1 MMNLVRFVGI
11 LLLLLLGSNSVV
23 LSQNFKFNTFPKGVS
38 LPVQNVLKVEQDSL
52 GRMWFATDRGI
63 YYSDGIQTY
72 ALPDSLIAKFEF
84 KISLLIDEDG
94 IIWLYNQNGLPK
106 FFKGGYGK
114 WEEVILPVDFG
125 TKQSNRINFFVKGK
139 AKDKQFFLD
148 NEVILLT
155 WSSGGKEFKK
165 IPRPD
170 FAKFGNLVSV
180 STIDQKNYFFF
191 KIATF
196 TFVDAKFQ
204 KIEMGGIKLPSAP
217 LLVRQSPYSGEFY
230 FLGSNFLAKGPE
242 FDQPTTIIDTNI
254 SKIDFLREPYF
265 GLFFKDDNVFY
276 YFNSQLRKS
285 ASYNESPLIL
295 DLNNLVNSFYIHEGF
310 IDREGILWIATS
322 RGVVNINSLEF
333 QNYGRSQVGLMAEEI
348 SAILDLG
355 EGDFLFGFNNGIQ
368 KFSKMKISTIYKD
381 LFIDGTPQE
390 RIVNFSQD
398 PKSGEVWFSANLGGV
413 GKYFPKTGKTVHFKP
428 PNGIA
433 ISSVEVEGDSV
444 LLVGPQSV
452 FIAPKSAKG
461 SELYQRDLIGEIQ
474 EIINQPIF
482 FLRKAAKLKD
492 GRIVVMASKKYT
504 DQPALQEN
512 DRFVV
517 VQGFDILETDQGM
530 LIGTDTGLKIFKDGK
545 VVDYELNGQRI
556 DSPVY
561 CILKDIKD
569 NVWLGTDFGVI
580 KLTQKEFIRYDE
592 SNGLIGNEINRGALI
607 ESEAGRIII
616 GTQKGLSVFFPEEK
630 FHAKGSP
637 KIHLSSYKLGEFES
651 HDSGEIIVPYSEN
664 SFQAEFMAPGF
675 NESKELWVHYRL
687 QGLEKEDWEIIRD
700 PKSSKLYFNNLPAGN
715 YQLELKSSYEGA
727 DFSQTVYSKPF
738 TIKKPFYLQ
747 FWFVFLT
754 SVFLVGIGFLIN
766 ELYQQL
772 KKLGLLKVAFDTKEK
787 EKMAAE
793 EQFKNVWDSS
803 KDALILTFDA
813 EEIVTVNPAFAKL
826 TGENPDLLPGR
837 NINELFTRA
846 DFCEKDLGM
855 KDPEILKKLPQ
866 GISLEAS
873 FPWKSGIL
881 EMQLFAKLIQEDYHG
896 KNLVLCV
903 FRDISAEKA
912 IENQL
917 REAKEKAEEA
927 NRFKSSLLSNI
938 SHEIRTPLNGI
949 LGGTEHIMMNRIQDS
964 ELISQLDIILQ
975 SGERLLGTINSILD
989 MAKIEA
995 NKMEICYE
1003 EIELVQYVKTIVMPL
1018 KTLAK
1023 QKHIELIEYYRQP
1036 TILGQTDKR
1045 FLEMILNNLLSNAIK
1060 YTNEGQIVLTI
1071 DFRDSSLIME
1081 IQDTGIGMSPDYFKK
1096 IFQPFEQESTGN
1108 ARLYDGT
1115 GLGLSI
1121 TKNLV
1126 NMLGGQITIKS
1137 KKNLGTFVKLQIPI

>member
-1 MMNLVRFVGI
+1 MINLVRFVGI
-11 LLLLLLGSNSVV
+11 VLLLVLGNNSVI
-23 LSQNFKFNTFPKGVS
+23 LAQTFKFNTLPKGVS

-52 GRMWFATDRGI
+52 GRMWFATARGI

-72 ALPDSLIAKFEF
+72 GLPDSLIAKFEF
-84 KISLLIDEDG
+84 RISMLIDEEG

-106 FFKGGYGK
+106 LFKGGYGK
-114 WEEVILPVDFG
+114 WEEVVLPVDFG

-148 NEVILLT
+148 NEETLFT
-155 WSSGGKEFKK
+155 WSSGGKDFIK
-165 IPRPD
+165 IPRPN
-170 FAKFGNLVSV
+170 FAEFGNLFSV

-191 KIATF
+191 ETATF
-196 TFVDAKFQ
+196 TFIDAKFQ
-204 KIEMGGIKLPSAP
+204 EIKMGGVMLPSPP
-217 LLVRQSPYSGEFY
+217 LLVRKSPYSGEYY

-242 FDQPTTIIDTNI
+242 FDQPTTLIDTNI
-254 SKIDFLREPYF
+254 SEIDFLREPYF

-276 YFNSQLRKS
+276 YFNSQLRKF
-285 ASYNESPLIL
+285 ASYNKFPLIL
-295 DLNNLVNSFYIHEGF
+295 DLNNLLNSFYIHEGF
-310 IDREGILWIATS
+310 IDREGILWIVTS

-333 QNYGRSQVGLMAEEI
+333 QNYGRFRVGLMAEEI

-355 EGDFLFGFNNGIQ
+355 GGDFLFGFNNGIQ
-368 KFSKMKISTIYKD
+368 KFSKMKMTTVYKD
-381 LFIDGTPQE
+381 LFSDGTPQE

-428 PNGIA
+428 PHDTA
-433 ISSVEVEGDSV
+433 ISSVEVAGDSV
-444 LLVGPQSV
+444 LLVGPKSV
-452 FIAPKSAKG
+452 FIAPISAKG
-461 SELYQRDLIGEIQ
+461 SELYQRDLVGEIQ
-474 EIINQPIF
+474 KLINQPIF

-492 GRIVVMASKKYT
+492 GRIVVLAGKKYI

-512 DRFVV
+512 NRFVV
-517 VQGFDILETDQGM
+517 VQGFDVLETDQGM
-530 LIGTDTGLKIFKDGK
+530 LIGTDTGLKIFKDNK

-556 DSPVY
+556 DNPVY
-561 CILKDIKD
+561 CILKDSKD
-569 NVWLGTDFGVI
+569 NIWLGTDFGIV

-607 ESEAGRIII
+607 ESESGRIII
-616 GTQKGLSVFFPEEK
+616 GTQKGFSVFFPEEK

-637 KIHLSSYKLGEFES
+637 KIHLISYKVGEFVPL
-651 HDSGEIIVPYSEN
+651 DSEEIIVPYTEN

-675 NESKELWVHYRL
+675 NESRELWVHYRL
-687 QGLEKEDWEIIRD
+687 QGLEKEDWKIIRD
-700 PKSSKLYFNNLPAGN
+700 PKSTKLYFNNLPAGD
-715 YQLELKSSYEGA
+715 YQLELKSSYEGV
-727 DFSQTVYSKPF
+727 DFSQTVFSKPF
-738 TIKKPFYLQ
+738 TIQKPFYLQ
-747 FWFVFLT
+747 FWFIFVT
-754 SVFLVGIGFLIN
+754 CVFLVGIGFLIN
-766 ELYQQL
+766 ELFQQL

-803 KDALILTFDA
+803 KDALILTLDA

-826 TGENPDLLPGR
+826 TRENPHLLSGR
-837 NINELFTRA
+837 NINELFTKA

-855 KDPEILKKLPQ
+855 KDPEKLKKLPQ
-866 GISLEAS
+866 GISLEAF

-881 EMQLFAKLIQEDYHG
+881 EMQLFVKLIQEDYQG

-949 LGGTEHIMMNRIQDS
+949 LGGTEHIMMNRAQDH

-995 NKMEICYE
+995 NKMEIYYQE
-1003 EIELVQYVKTIVMPL
+1003 VELVQYFKTIIMPL

-1023 QKHIELIEYYRQP
+1023 QKQIEVLEYYLQP
-1036 TILGQTDKR
+1036 AILGQTDKR

-1060 YTNEGQIVLTI
+1060 YTDEGQILLTI
-1071 DFRDSSLIME
+1071 DLKDSNLIME

-1126 NMLGGQITIKS
+1126 NLLGGQITIES
-1137 KKNLGTFVKLQIPI
+1137 EKNSGTLVKLQIPV